1 VKASGLERIPLKNPR
16 HTHASIALAAA
27 IHPKVVSERL
37 GHATV
42 SMTLDTYSHIIP
54 VLQESAAELIEA
66 RVDAR

>member
-1 VKASGLERIPLKNPR
+1 
-16 HTHASIALAAA
+16 
-27 IHPKVVSERL
+27 
-37 GHATV
+37 V